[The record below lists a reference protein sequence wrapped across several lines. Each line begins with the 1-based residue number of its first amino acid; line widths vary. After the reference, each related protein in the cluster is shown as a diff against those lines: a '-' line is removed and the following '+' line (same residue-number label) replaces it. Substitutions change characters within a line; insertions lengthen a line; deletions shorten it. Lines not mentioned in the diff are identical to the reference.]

1 MANAAKSPKP
11 TLARRSAGVLLHP
24 TSLPGPHG
32 CGDLG
37 DEAYRFVEFLRSA
50 GMRWWQLLPTTPI
63 GPANSPY
70 SSCSAFAGEPLLI
83 NLDFLADEELLDD
96 ADLAPPRGFDRD
108 RVKYGDTMAFR
119 HARLKTAYERFT
131 KLGDGEMREDFERFC
146 EDEASWLD
154 DFSLFFAIKQ
164 MHRGK
169 PWTTWQ
175 PDLRDCK
182 PAASKAAREKLHAA
196 IEYEKFVQFLY
207 DRQWNA
213 LRHYCGICNV
223 GIIGD
228 LPIFVTHDSADVW
241 ARRELFLLDRDGR
254 AKLISGCPPDAMFTN
269 GQRWGHPHY
278 AWPAHARE
286 GFAWWVRRFAEM
298 FKRFDAVRIDH
309 FLGFHQTFQIPA
321 RAKHTE
327 GGKYVPTPGDAL
339 FSAVRRALGKLEI
352 VAEDLGN
359 VTDGAIKLRD
369 KHKMPGMRVIQNAFW
384 DGARYDQPHNYP
396 VGSAAYTGTHDTDTV
411 VGWYRDFSSK
421 RGKGGDGLTNLERIH
436 RYLDRPTS
444 KDIHWGFIRLVMA
457 SPASTAIVPMQDL
470 LGLGSEAR
478 MNIPATVKKNWEWR
492 MRSGAASEKI
502 AERLRR
508 MCQAYER

>member
-1 MANAAKSPKP
+1 MRAASGDWKP
-11 TLARRSAGVLLHP
+11 TLSRRAAGILLHP

-37 DEAYRFVEFLRSA
+37 DEAYRFAEFLRAA
-50 GMRWWQLLPTTPI
+50 GLHWWQMLPTTPI

-83 NLDFLADEELLDD
+83 NLEYLADEELLDD
-96 ADLAPPRGFDRD
+96 ADLKPPRGIDRD

-119 HARLKTAYERFT
+119 HSRLRKAYERFA

-146 EDEASWLD
+146 ADEAGWLD
-154 DFSLFFAIKQ
+154 NFALFFAIKQ

-169 PWTTWQ
+169 PWTEWE
-175 PDLRDCK
+175 PALRDCK
-182 PAASKAAREKLHAA
+182 PNAIRAERDKLRSL

-241 ARRELFLLDRDGR
+241 AHRELFLLGRDGR
-254 AKLISGCPPDAMFTN
+254 PKLISGCPPDAMFTS

-278 AWPAHARE
+278 AWPAHARDDY
-286 GFAWWVRRFAEM
+286 AWWVRRFAET

-309 FLGFHQTFQIPA
+309 FLGFFQTFQIPA
-321 RAKHTE
+321 TAKFTE
-327 GGKYVPTPGDAL
+327 GGRYVPTPGDEL
-339 FSAVRRALGKLEI
+339 LTAVRRALGTLEI

-359 VTDGAIKLRD
+359 VTEGAIRLRD
-369 KHKMPGMRVIQNAFW
+369 KHKLPGMRVLQNAFW
-384 DGARYDQPHNYP
+384 DGARFDQPHNFP
-396 VGSAAYTGTHDTDTV
+396 FRSVAYTGTHDTDTLL
-411 VGWYRDFSSK
+411 GWFKGFASK
-421 RGKGGDGLTNLERIH
+421 RDKGRDGLTNAERIS
-436 RYLDRPTS
+436 RYLGRPIS
-444 KDIHWGFIRLVMA
+444 KSVHWDIIRLVLA
-457 SPASTAIVPMQDL
+457 SPASTAMMQMQDV
-470 LGLGSEAR
+470 LGLGSDAR

-492 MRSGAASEKI
+492 MRSGAATDKI
-502 AERLRR
+502 AGRLREL
-508 MCQAYER
+508 CEAYER